1 MKNSK
6 LVETMGARRN
16 CGRFLRVMLREV
28 QPEHV
33 PDMIEMLWR
42 FGHSDKRILVPETG
56 QWQMKM
62 PHGYLLVGEGP
73 VGRKIEPPLR
83 QEALRLGPP
92 YNGAQTQKSQPTLCG
107 PRLDE
112 HDTQGILALCEQA
125 RQTPRPKRDQVI
137 IQIFSLNLDRCRPKA
152 LDAVELLIYDLIVNE
167 TE

>member
-1 MKNSK
+1 
-6 LVETMGARRN
+6 
-16 CGRFLRVMLREV
+16 MLREV

-92 YNGAQTQKSQPTLCG
+92 YNGAR
-107 PRLDE
+107 PRRASRLY
-112 HDTQGILALCEQA
+112 A
-125 RQTPRPKRDQVI
+125 
-137 IQIFSLNLDRCRPKA
+137 DRGLMSTTPKA
-152 LDAVELLIYDLIVNE
+152 SSRCASRRGRLPGPNA
-167 TE
+167 TR